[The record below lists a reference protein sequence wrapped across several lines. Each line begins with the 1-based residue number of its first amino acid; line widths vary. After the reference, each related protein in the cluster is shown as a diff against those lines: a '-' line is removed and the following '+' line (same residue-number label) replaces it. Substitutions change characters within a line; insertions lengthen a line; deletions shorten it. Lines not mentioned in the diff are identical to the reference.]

1 MRQIAICVDKARA
14 GAVAAEQAA
23 RLLYSLATLARAFP
37 NVSIGAPWWFM
48 DNPVHMREYLLQ
60 VASVD
65 LLSNHAGMVT
75 DSRKLFSYESRTE
88 MFRRTLA
95 NTIGEMIVQG
105 RIPLSVGFEIAKNLA
120 YRRPKELFF
129 TGS

>member
-37 NVSIGAPWWFM
+37 NIFIEAPWWFM
-48 DNPVHMREYLLQ
+48 DNPVHMNEYLFQ